1 MRLCPQ
7 RFGKEHRIPL
17 DRVSEFFPE
26 TAQAKSISSLH
37 RFLFMLH
44 GKVTNL
50 ANATLS
56 CIFNFKIYCKD
67 QLWLLTNPMYKR
79 QFTICY
85 FKCSQENLLPFKVR
99 APKFSLILHCWC
111 MSLFLNHLRDLDNHL
126 FQRDR
131 NKTYLL
137 RLLYVYIKKKK
148 KTFIPTEAGH
158 FLSETF
164 TQSTFY

>member
-1 MRLCPQ
+1 
-7 RFGKEHRIPL
+7 
-17 DRVSEFFPE
+17 
-26 TAQAKSISSLH
+26 
-37 RFLFMLH
+37 
-44 GKVTNL
+44 
-50 ANATLS
+50 
-56 CIFNFKIYCKD
+56 
-67 QLWLLTNPMYKR
+67 MYKR

-148 KTFIPTEAGH
+148 KRPLYPLKQDISSLKLSHNPHFIDCTNFYLQSLIALIQSLQ
-158 FLSETF
+158 FLCINSF
-164 TQSTFY
+164 CLWFYRLRD